1 MARCHDPVD
10 SFIIADEEDIVED
23 SVKFVVQSL
32 LFASA
37 DANERDGRG
46 NSPLRYAVR
55 CGSKDLIM
63 DLARAKARIT
73 DTPSESGGS
82 LILDALSLNSS
93 LTQVLTTLLDLR
105 ALPDQGTDDKGRP
118 ALLVAVDG
126 RMTFATNALLS
137 AKASATAVDRSWAKA
152 STASAGQDDKGRSA
166 AGQQQVLSIAILDNN
181 KEVVDE
187 LLSAKADP
195 SHQDK
200 KGLTPMALASRQ
212 GSGRMAQVLSAA
224 GLQVTVSAPTLA
236 APTTAMPDV
245 DADARRE
252 LEKVE
257 ANAKPTQ
264 IPVHKA
270 YSMSGENKVFAEKQ
284 GLECDALLF
293 KVDLKRDEMR
303 FYHLQLI
310 HETNKDLFV
319 LFTRWGEIGARFFA
333 TLTGDQETGAFQRT
347 PAANKEEGL
356 KDFGKVFKEKT
367 GNVWDP
373 TGETFEKKPGKY
385 QLLRRRR
392 ATARSEEIVQPFD
405 FEKSARSQLPRM
417 VWRTLDAICDPQ
429 HIMQVDAVNAFG
441 TTREIRE
448 AIAELKATGRAGHAK
463 HRGFGFAKAEEVLE
477 ASKKRNEGRERILE
491 LSSRPLACY
500 YELIPRGAGTVE
512 AVAEGIGCSAL
523 KDGYGVSEEALVPS
537 GRSDFGVHGNF
548 AFGGLSMSISVEVR
562 LLSGKA
568 VTVEAG
574 LEEDVAALTRRAQAV
589 LGVGK
594 GRLLDSRGTVL
605 DGCVSIKNASLQ
617 NGDSLALHVGRV
629 QVGGSRHFFAAILG
643 DARAVTWGNTV
654 YGGDSRAVKDQL
666 KNVQQIQVSG
676 SSFATILGDGSVV
689 AWGSAAHG
697 GDCTAVRDRLKT
709 VQQIQ
714 ATECAFAAI
723 LDDGAV
729 VTWGHARSG
738 GDSSTIRD
746 QLKDVRTIQASLHAF
761 AAILGDG
768 SVEQLQ
774 NVQAIQAS
782 GSGHAFAAILG
793 DGSVVAWGFWRH
805 GGDSSSVQDRLKTV
819 QQIQA
824 TECAFAAIL
833 DDGSVVTW
841 GDARRGG
848 DSSVVQDQ
856 LKTVQRIQRCEGAFA
871 AILGDGTAVAWG
883 DVLAGGD
890 SQSVRDQLKTVQQIQ
905 ASMRAFAAIL
915 ENGSVVTWG
924 DGDYGGDSTAAQDQL
939 KNVQQI
945 QASSAAFA
953 AILDDGTVV
962 TWGDA
967 RSGGDSSAVRDQLRT
982 VQAIQASRRA
992 FAAVLDDGSVVT
1004 WGDSGS
1010 GGDSCAVQDE
1020 LVYWECKRSSVIGV
1034 LLLVARPIES
1044 DDALSKEF
1052 EFDLMPD
1059 IFHAL
1064 VGIQTLLAAQH
1075 HAKEMNPMDYC
1086 QRAIGV
1092 AFEQVKADTDEF
1104 KLLMDIVEEFGK
1116 KRPNRA
1122 IQRPGES
1129 PTHVARIPKIQLRRH
1144 FDPGAAGGTAGGKGI
1159 YFADMFAKSRGY
1171 TAAGSGEA
1179 AYMLLCDVA
1188 LGNHNPGWTNSIYEP
1203 GGAQLPK
1210 GSKDGGSGCLGHNE
1224 FIVYD
1229 PAQVRMRYLIELNN
1243 FESPSEKLA
1252 REKAEAEAR
1261 GEAHPVKRLKPPTP
1275 PPQSESEDDDDEEE
1289 DSDCS

>member
-1 MARCHDPVD
+1 MEGPGIRCCTFENPFRCHDPVD

-46 NSPLRYAVR
+46 NSPLRQLGPAFIENLLCSFVKFLWKHSSAPQY
-55 CGSKDLIM
+55 
-63 DLARAKARIT
+63 
-73 DTPSESGGS
+73 SE
-82 LILDALSLNSS
+82 
-93 LTQVLTTLLDLR
+93 
-105 ALPDQGTDDKGRP
+105 
-118 ALLVAVDG
+118 LVAVDG

-212 GSGRMAQVLSAA
+212 GSGRMAQV
-224 GLQVTVSAPTLA
+224 TVSAPTLA

-245 DADARRE
+245 DADARQSYSYAFVTWVFYQRE

-257 ANAKPTQ
+257 GYWKVWAKATQ
-264 IPVHKA
+264 DPPA
-270 YSMSGENKVFAEKQ
+270 AS
-284 GLECDALLF
+284 LLASVSEDDRL

-303 FYHLQLI
+303 FYHLLI

-347 PAANKEEGL
+347 PAANKE
-356 KDFGKVFKEKT
+356 VFKEKT

-373 TGETFEKKPGKY
+373 TGETFEKSEDESSLPTGSLGSISSCAVAE
-385 QLLRRRR
+385 QLR
-392 ATARSEEIVQPFD
+392 APRLTKHCTQAAEPQ
-405 FEKSARSQLPRM
+405 RSQLPRM

>member
-1 MARCHDPVD
+1 MSFRDVAGATADRRRLETSGLEAAQIAQELGPHPEVNVPLVNVARVGFRPSVERLLEARADPNQKD
-10 SFIIADEEDIVED
+10 GRNNTSLCSALQCSGS

-137 AKASATAVDRSWAKA
+137 AKASATAVDRKGRSALSSAIEMSAWKVADQLLRAGANPHKGLDKKGHGPLLAATLAGVPALVRHLLQAKA
-152 STASAGQDDKGRSA
+152 STASAGQDDKGRS
-166 AGQQQVLSIAILDNN
+166 VLSIAILDNN

-195 SHQDK
+195 SHQDKDGRNALHHCIQPFPYASYECTRLLTAMLRAPGGVQAAQAKDK

-319 LFTRWGEIGARFFA
+319 LFTRWGEIG
-333 TLTGDQETGAFQRT
+333 ETGAFQRT

-373 TGETFEKKPGKY
+373 TGETFEKQPGKY

-392 ATARSEEIVQPFD
+392 ATARSEEIVLPFD

-429 HIMQVDAVNAFG
+429 HIMQAVRSMGIKTQSMPFG
-441 TTREIRE
+441 SLSRATLDQARSLLGEIRE

-477 ASKKRNEGRERILE
+477 ASKKRNEVRERILE
-491 LSSRPLACY
+491 LSSRY

-512 AVAEGIGCSAL
+512 
-523 KDGYGVSEEALVPS
+523 
-537 GRSDFGVHGNF
+537 
-548 AFGGLSMSISVEVR
+548 
-562 LLSGKA
+562 
-568 VTVEAG
+568 
-574 LEEDVAALTRRAQAV
+574 
-589 LGVGK
+589 
-594 GRLLDSRGTVL
+594 
-605 DGCVSIKNASLQ
+605 
-617 NGDSLALHVGRV
+617 
-629 QVGGSRHFFAAILG
+629 
-643 DARAVTWGNTV
+643 
-654 YGGDSRAVKDQL
+654 
-666 KNVQQIQVSG
+666 
-676 SSFATILGDGSVV
+676 
-689 AWGSAAHG
+689 
-697 GDCTAVRDRLKT
+697 
-709 VQQIQ
+709 
-714 ATECAFAAI
+714 
-723 LDDGAV
+723 
-729 VTWGHARSG
+729 
-738 GDSSTIRD
+738 
-746 QLKDVRTIQASLHAF
+746 
-761 AAILGDG
+761 
-768 SVEQLQ
+768 
-774 NVQAIQAS
+774 
-782 GSGHAFAAILG
+782 
-793 DGSVVAWGFWRH
+793 
-805 GGDSSSVQDRLKTV
+805 
-819 QQIQA
+819 
-824 TECAFAAIL
+824 
-833 DDGSVVTW
+833 
-841 GDARRGG
+841 
-848 DSSVVQDQ
+848 
-856 LKTVQRIQRCEGAFA
+856 
-871 AILGDGTAVAWG
+871 
-883 DVLAGGD
+883 
-890 SQSVRDQLKTVQQIQ
+890 
-905 ASMRAFAAIL
+905 
-915 ENGSVVTWG
+915 
-924 DGDYGGDSTAAQDQL
+924 
-939 KNVQQI
+939 
-945 QASSAAFA
+945 
-953 AILDDGTVV
+953 
-962 TWGDA
+962 
-967 RSGGDSSAVRDQLRT
+967 
-982 VQAIQASRRA
+982 
-992 FAAVLDDGSVVT
+992 
-1004 WGDSGS
+1004 
-1010 GGDSCAVQDE
+1010 
-1020 LVYWECKRSSVIGV
+1020 
-1034 LLLVARPIES
+1034 VARPIES

-1052 EFDLMPD
+1052 EQLLNLTE
-1059 IFHAL
+1059 AS

-1092 AFEQVKADTDEF
+1092 AFEQVKVDTDEF
-1104 KLLMDIVEEFGK
+1104 KLLMDYMCSTSAGSPPTVAKPGDIVEEFGK
-1116 KRPNRA
+1116 KRPNSYKGHRHGDVVTA
-1122 IQRPGES
+1122 IYRISRQGEEERFKDLGNRRLMWHGS
-1129 PTHVARIPKIQLRRH
+1129 RRSNFVGILTQGLRVAPPEAPACGYM
-1144 FDPGAAGGTAGGKGI
+1144 FGKGI

-1188 LGNHNPGWTNSIYEP
+1188 LGNMFPSHNAHYMEQPQEGTTSTWGVGNHNPGWTNSIYEP